1 MSQSKKE
8 LKGAVE
14 ALLFVSDEPL
24 KASELAKI
32 LKVSEKEVEKIV
44 QELSLSYER
53 KDRGIRLRQVARG
66 FRLYSSPDYASY
78 IQNLLAHKDH
88 RRLTQAALETLAI
101 IAYKQPVTK
110 AEISA
115 IRGVSSEGVVATLL
129 RKELIKE
136 VGRAK
141 APGNPVLYGTTAHF
155 LESLGLNSLADLPPL
170 DEIAAEVSREEREEL
185 DNTKPRA
192 QFTKDFLGN
201 RVD

>member
-1 MSQSKKE
+1 MNQSKKE

-24 KASELAKI
+24 KVSDLAKV
-32 LKVSEKEVEKIV
+32 LDVTEKEVREVI
-44 QELSLSYER
+44 QDLSISYER
-53 KDRGIRLRQVARG
+53 EDRGIRLRQVAGG
-66 FRLYSSPDYASY
+66 FRLYSKPDYAPY

-115 IRGVSSEGVVATLL
+115 IRGVNSEGVVTTLL

-141 APGNPVLYGTTAHF
+141 APGNPLLYGTTAHF

-170 DEIAAEVSREEREEL
+170 DKITANISREEQKEQNKQEL
-185 DNTKPRA
+185 ATPSSANFPEK
-192 QFTKDFLGN
+192 
-201 RVD
+201 

>member
-24 KASELAKI
+24 KTSDLAKV
-32 LKVSEKEVEKIV
+32 LKVSEKEVEKVI

-53 KDRGIRLRQVARG
+53 KDRGIRLRQVASG

-78 IQNLLAHKDH
+78 IQNLLAYKDH

-141 APGNPVLYGTTAHF
+141 APGNPVLYGTTTHF

-170 DEIAAEVSREEREEL
+170 DEIVAETSREEQEEL
-185 DNTKPRA
+185 GKPKQPV
-192 QFTKDFLGN
+192 QFTKDFLEN